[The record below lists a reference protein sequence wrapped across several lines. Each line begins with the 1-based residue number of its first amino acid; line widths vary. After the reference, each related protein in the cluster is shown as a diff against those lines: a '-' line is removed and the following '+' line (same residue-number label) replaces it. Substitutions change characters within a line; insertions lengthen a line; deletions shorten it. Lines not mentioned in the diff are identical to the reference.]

1 MDGGILNTI
10 TDAAVNLWNWSG
22 RQDGRIALLAGALT
36 WFGVERVWGL
46 LQAPFSKVLGIVGLL
61 AMIGLGGAF
70 LADGKGIMREGE
82 RVPFENSVRNPNADY
97 FTGQRK

>member
-10 TDAAVNLWNWSG
+10 IDALANLWDWSG

-46 LQAPFSKVLGIVGLL
+46 LHAPFSKILGVIGLFAL
-61 AMIGLGGAF
+61 LGLGGAF
-70 LADGKGIMREGE
+70 LADGKGIMKPGE
-82 RVPFENSVRNPNADY
+82 KVPFENSVKNPNADY
-97 FTGQRK
+97 FSGSRK